1 MKQLMDAPR
10 RKAHVARL
18 VRVGAIW
25 ASLATAGCRS
35 IHEAARDGDV
45 AAVEKML
52 ARGCDPNARSW
63 RNSRPLLEAASGGH
77 LDVVK
82 LLVEKGADVN
92 QQGDCWLAP
101 LHLAAHN
108 GHVEVVCYLL
118 EHGADVS
125 LFGHDKPLH
134 MAVRGGHVNIA
145 RILLEHKADVNA
157 KGMDGATALDVASES
172 GLADMAA
179 FLLKSGAVRTQRGE
193 HAE

>member
-1 MKQLMDAPR
+1 MKQLMDASR

-25 ASLATAGCRS
+25 ASLATVGCRS

-45 AAVEKML
+45 A
-52 ARGCDPNARSW
+52 
-63 RNSRPLLEAASGGH
+63 
-77 LDVVK
+77 
-82 LLVEKGADVN
+82 
-92 QQGDCWLAP
+92 
-101 LHLAAHN
+101 
-108 GHVEVVCYLL
+108 VVCYLL

-157 KGMDGATALDVASES
+157 KGMDGATALDVASAS

-179 FLLKSGAVRTQRGE
+179 FQLKSGAVRTQRGE